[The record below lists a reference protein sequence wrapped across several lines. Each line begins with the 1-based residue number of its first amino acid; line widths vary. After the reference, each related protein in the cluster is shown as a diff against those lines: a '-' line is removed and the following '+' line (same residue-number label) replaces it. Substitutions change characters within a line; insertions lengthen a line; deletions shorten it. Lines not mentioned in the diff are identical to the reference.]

1 MSGLFEV
8 LTDDGLTSYEMI
20 YKVVGADAVAGHY
33 LTSAVGTLGLDGVA
47 RILTEEHGVEAVRL
61 AFGLDGGEVALDE
74 PRWRLPVGEGE
85 YPARDWYVASI
96 HDPWGSKRQPIGSP
110 RRHLGVD
117 VNFDKFERGDV
128 EIRLGLHAFA
138 MNDGDVVFAQR
149 VWDSGTDDVVVIKF
163 DGSPYYWRYGHLLI
177 DGFGIEQGKRVTKG
191 QMLGLYA
198 PYSPDAAH
206 LHFDTCKTNPGGA
219 YSVTTVAALGLEF
232 IDPAPLLR
240 DACGVEAYDAMA
252 RRGD

>member
-1 MSGLFEV
+1 MSFPIHIIDEMGAHRYERIKSYTRAEWWAQNLAWAA
-8 LTDDGLTSYEMI
+8 DG
-20 YKVVGADAVAGHY
+20 
-33 LTSAVGTLGLDGVA
+33 LGLDATMALMVE
-47 RILTEEHGVEAVRL
+47 RHGRGALL
-61 AFGLDGGEVALDE
+61 ASLSGGEVALDE